1 MIANGID
8 IVGYDW
14 VKFVKSDNIH
24 HEVDGKDIILYGNT
38 SNDFSYLFDIVS
50 SVEINDSEYI
60 DVSPAVISKIGSVS
74 VQSNTVDQVLLNII
88 LTDTE
93 ETKVLV
99 SNNNVVIICNVNDKS
114 SINLGSVSDKIKIL
128 NLAKEYGTSL
138 GNIRNA
144 RITKNDKILQ
154 PYYNNEVYPL
164 NNVFYTNVSYTR
176 ALNRL
181 NAEILSKLPKGF
193 DFVIGKRDHTN
204 SKPNTVYCDYTQ
216 MEIEHKHFFR
226 ELRRNIMH
234 VLPVNYEFRVTD
246 DIKYAKLHYEMSNYD
261 FITNICELTV
271 NDDENKPW
279 VFAIHWTVEPF
290 EVDNQDPKT
299 GNDTVGRSIKCVAN
313 LHLFTSID
321 NYVADITKVKDD
333 IIEIIKAN
341 YQPCNEIA
349 IITKDQII
357 MD

>member
-1 MIANGID
+1 
-8 IVGYDW
+8 
-14 VKFVKSDNIH
+14 
-24 HEVDGKDIILYGNT
+24 
-38 SNDFSYLFDIVS
+38 
-50 SVEINDSEYI
+50 
-60 DVSPAVISKIGSVS
+60 
-74 VQSNTVDQVLLNII
+74 
-88 LTDTE
+88 
-93 ETKVLV
+93 
-99 SNNNVVIICNVNDKS
+99 
-114 SINLGSVSDKIKIL
+114 
-128 NLAKEYGTSL
+128 
-138 GNIRNA
+138 
-144 RITKNDKILQ
+144 
-154 PYYNNEVYPL
+154 
-164 NNVFYTNVSYTR
+164 
-176 ALNRL
+176 
-181 NAEILSKLPKGF
+181 
-193 DFVIGKRDHTN
+193 
-204 SKPNTVYCDYTQ
+204 
-216 MEIEHKHFFR
+216 
-226 ELRRNIMH
+226 MH